1 MFDKRLFSL
10 APGVGR
16 LVAAKVLCQW
26 VGLLANV
33 VFVVTVVVMLSPA
46 LAVVE
51 SAFDPM
57 FSMGDSGL
65 ISRLFIGFG
74 YGGFSAE
81 TYVGCVLAIVIC
93 AILRFLMMRAEAYFG
108 AEAAERVKLALRE
121 QLFNKILAIGPSY
134 SQHISTADVVQSAGE
149 GIEQIQSF
157 FELFLPQ
164 LFYAI
169 LAPVTLFFIVA
180 PINMPTAVTLLVCAP
195 LIVLIVGMV
204 AMRAARV
211 FKKILGKIHRH
222 GICVS

>member
-81 TYVGCVLAIVIC
+81 TYVGCVLAIVVC
-93 AILRFLMMRAEAYFG
+93 AVLRFLMMRAAAYFG

-121 QLFNKILAIGPSY
+121 QLFNKIAIITESKPSQGMSATIKGTY
-134 SQHISTADVVQSAGE
+134 RLPSRLFGSMRRSIANTMTADANHSNAVSSEARVSRRVSLRWTSPSRVMRTPLPFHLPVSLPIPRNPQS
-149 GIEQIQSF
+149 
-157 FELFLPQ
+157 
-164 LFYAI
+164 YAI
-169 LAPVTLFFIVA
+169 TCC
-180 PINMPTAVTLLVCAP
+180 N
-195 LIVLIVGMV
+195 
-204 AMRAARV
+204 R
-211 FKKILGKIHRH
+211 
-222 GICVS
+222 

>member
-1 MFDKRLFSL
+1 MHGDCALGRRRAGNASALIGRKVFMFDKRLFSL

-81 TYVGCVLAIVIC
+81 TYVGCVLAIVVC
-93 AILRFLMMRAEAYFG
+93 AVLRFLMMRAAAYFG

-121 QLFNKILAIGPSY
+121 QLFNKMLAIGP
-134 SQHISTADVVQSAGE
+134 
-149 GIEQIQSF
+149 
-157 FELFLPQ
+157 
-164 LFYAI
+164 
-169 LAPVTLFFIVA
+169 
-180 PINMPTAVTLLVCAP
+180 
-195 LIVLIVGMV
+195 
-204 AMRAARV
+204 
-211 FKKILGKIHRH
+211 
-222 GICVS
+222 

>member
-65 ISRLFIGFG
+65 ISA
-74 YGGFSAE
+74 YSSALA
-81 TYVGCVLAIVIC
+81 TADSVRKHTSDACWRSWSVRCCV
-93 AILRFLMMRAEAYFG
+93 LMMRAAAYS
-108 AEAAERVKLALRE
+108 ARKRLSVSTRV
-121 QLFNKILAIGPSY
+121 
-134 SQHISTADVVQSAGE
+134 T
-149 GIEQIQSF
+149 
-157 FELFLPQ
+157 
-164 LFYAI
+164 
-169 LAPVTLFFIVA
+169 
-180 PINMPTAVTLLVCAP
+180 
-195 LIVLIVGMV
+195 
-204 AMRAARV
+204 
-211 FKKILGKIHRH
+211 
-222 GICVS
+222 

>member
-81 TYVGCVLAIVIC
+81 TYVGCVLAIVVC
-93 AILRFLMMRAEAYFG
+93 AVLRFLMMRAAAYFG

-121 QLFNKILAIGPSY
+121 QLFNKCLRSDHHIRNISALPTWCNLPVKASSKSKASSNYSY
-134 SQHISTADVVQSAGE
+134 RNC
-149 GIEQIQSF
+149 F
-157 FELFLPQ
+157 
-164 LFYAI
+164 
-169 LAPVTLFFIVA
+169 
-180 PINMPTAVTLLVCAP
+180 
-195 LIVLIVGMV
+195 
-204 AMRAARV
+204 MR
-211 FKKILGKIHRH
+211 FSHR
-222 GICVS
+222 

>member
-1 MFDKRLFSL
+1 M
-10 APGVGR
+10 
-16 LVAAKVLCQW
+16 LCQW

-81 TYVGCVLAIVIC
+81 TYVGCVLAIVVC
-93 AILRFLMMRAEAYFG
+93 AVLRFLMMRAAAYFG

-121 QLFNKILAIGPSY
+121 QLFNKMLAIGPSY
-134 SQHISTADVVQSAGE
+134 SQHISTATWCNLPVKASNKSKA
-149 GIEQIQSF
+149 SSNYSYRNCF
-157 FELFLPQ
+157 MRFL
-164 LFYAI
+164 
-169 LAPVTLFFIVA
+169 
-180 PINMPTAVTLLVCAP
+180 
-195 LIVLIVGMV
+195 
-204 AMRAARV
+204 
-211 FKKILGKIHRH
+211 HR
-222 GICVS
+222 